1 MNNMHSRMVTLSLVI
16 ASRIVRGTSLL
27 DELNANKTA
36 PSGYQHQIEN
46 IFQIVD
52 DNYISNNIET

>member
-1 MNNMHSRMVTLSLVI
+1 MNNMLFILVTLSLILVI
-16 ASRIVRGTSLL
+16 RGTSLL
-27 DELNANKTA
+27 DDLTENKTA

-52 DNYISNNIET
+52 DNYISNNI